1 MAAASSGPLDTTV
14 TMIRLP
20 GGSFIMGA
28 DGPSA
33 ERQNRDELI
42 AQAVEV
48 REFFLDATAVTN
60 EQFRAFR
67 KAKKYQTEAESF
79 GWSFV
84 LELYAT
90 EEARATS
97 NQSVRDAPHWIA
109 VHGAHWRAPRR

>member
-14 TMIRLP
+14 TMIRLA

-60 EQFRAFR
+60 EQFCAFR
-67 KAKKYQTEAESF
+67 QIVLSF
-79 GWSFV
+79 FSSFSTGPFA
-84 LELYAT
+84 L
-90 EEARATS
+90 
-97 NQSVRDAPHWIA
+97 
-109 VHGAHWRAPRR
+109 